1 MNYADSSISRGP
13 NKVREFFK
21 WLIMEREI
29 QAIENITDVVV
40 KHYFDYLKNKISD
53 RTGRG
58 LSLNYIRTHQVELK
72 RFSRYLSETNQGHIE
87 VSIELKSKGNL
98 KTKIE
103 IFTKEQIE
111 KLYDACQDDL
121 LGIRDRAML
130 SVSYGCGLRRNEGA
144 NLEVKDV
151 QFNRSVLHVRKGKNY
166 KERYVPMVGRVRN
179 DLSDYIKYSRPM
191 LENNK
196 TGNWFFVSYRGGKVG
211 AQMLGER
218 FKKLKRKANIN
229 YEGSLHVLRHSIATH
244 LLEAG
249 MSLENIARFLGH
261 SSLESTQ
268 IYTHLS
274 LVIK

>member
-1 MNYADSSISRGP
+1 MNYADSNTSRGP
-13 NKVREFFK
+13 GKVREFFK
-21 WLIMEREI
+21 WLMAEREI
-29 QAIENITDVVV
+29 EAIDKVTDEVVR
-40 KHYFDYLKNKISD
+40 HYFDYLKNRISE

-72 RFSRYLSETNQGHIE
+72 RFSRYLSETDQGHIE
-87 VSIELKSKGNL
+87 VSIELKSKGSPIPQ
-98 KTKIE
+98 IE

-111 KLYDACQDDL
+111 KLYECCADDL

-130 SVSYGCGLRRNEGA
+130 SVFYGCGLRRNEGA
-144 NLEVKDV
+144 NLEVKDF

-196 TGNWFFVSYRGGKVG
+196 TGNWFFVSYRGRTVG

-218 FKKLKRKANIN
+218 FKKLKKEASIN

-249 MSLENIARFLGH
+249 MTIENIARFLGH
-261 SSLESTQ
+261 NSLESTQ
-268 IYTHLS
+268 IYTHVLHS
-274 LVIK
+274 KI